1 MSEDTQTVYK
11 SGSSLV
17 VVVPSAFVD
26 VFGVKKGDVVSV
38 AVDYERGSV
47 TYKYT
52 GTNQLFLDPA
62 MLSQKKRPTTRR
74 HTS

>member
-26 VFGVKKGDVVSV
+26 VFGVKKGDKVMVNI
-38 AVDYERGSV
+38 DYEHGSV

-52 GTNQLFLDPA
+52 GSNQLLLDPTI
-62 MLSQKKRPTTRR
+62 LSHQKLVATRR